1 MDAIAKKAKGKLA
14 WKKNTILY
22 LQNKTKNE
30 ETTMKYLQS
39 KTMLVTRTNKTLLI
53 WPIKNVFRTSE

>member
-22 LQNKTKNE
+22 LQKKKPK
-30 ETTMKYLQS
+30 MKKQLWNIYKLKPCS
-39 KTMLVTRTNKTLLI
+39 
-53 WPIKNVFRTSE
+53 

>member
-1 MDAIAKKAKGKLA
+1 MEKIINRCHCQKSQRKTRM
-14 WKKNTILY
+14 KKNTILY

-30 ETTMKYLQS
+30 ETTMKYLQI

-53 WPIKNVFRTSE
+53 

>member
-1 MDAIAKKAKGKLA
+1 MPLPKKPKENSHE
-14 WKKNTILY
+14 KKNTILY

-53 WPIKNVFRTSE
+53 